1 MSTIQAGLGY
11 NVRKGFLDPYNGLYD
26 GHFQHKLDEPTYL
39 SFSLDFGNF
48 LRAYLPGNWTADLF
62 SYTNYDELPQAL
74 FCPPSNDIEDWNARE
89 QYCAYTYL
97 LDRDEKLRAGM
108 LEEFLIGWDELQ
120 KDFQYYFQE
129 ISGLDSLL
137 KVDPKSGV
145 RVKEGK
151 IKIKCLEGL
160 DLKVKYLLNLY
171 RKIAW
176 DDTYQR
182 WILPDIYRYFN
193 MYIYITEIRQFH
205 QSNLDG
211 SYVYNPELLTSDT
224 KNAGKKKLFD
234 FNYNLK
240 GILGGSQQSSSGE
253 QLILSVIDNML
264 PTIRIKC
271 NMCEFVLDSW
281 LNDSYS
287 INNDQAEE
295 TTFEISVKNIEV
307 DQQYKLN
314 GYDNIIK
321 DSYDRVLIKRAKDY
335 NWTDTGDGLE
345 SWYAYSQRLINL
357 PEQDRTHIY
366 NPDEQSGS
374 SKTWLANAFEW
385 GKNWLGNKIENAVD
399 RLMTKNIVGNLSMV
413 GIINALQ
420 SKDPVTAFGAVR
432 LATTKTG
439 FSPSSEISG
448 YDMMTE
454 VIKGI
459 ASSSATSKEQEMIID
474 AAREM
479 LKEPYNIQLSSQM
492 PEEEILKKL
501 ADYQYGPLYDKITN
515 HDRSHATDLDGG
527 PSGNL
532 IPNDS
537 DAKAPD
543 MNMISNPSNVDRST
557 ATDLDG
563 GPDGNLISNYNDPKV
578 PEMSLTENLYEGDR
592 SIATNLDGGPEGSLT
607 KNIHNP
613 KAEPMDLVENV
624 HDPKVP
630 SMNLTENPY
639 EGDRSLAT
647 DLDGGPD
654 GTLTS
659 NYPSPSIP
667 SMDLVSNI
675 HEGDRSM
682 ATDLDGGPYGT
693 MIPNRHNPKIP
704 GMNMVNNIHEGD
716 RSIATDLDG
725 GPNRNL
731 ISNYNDPSVTPMDLT
746 ENHHYGD
753 RSIATDLDGIEI
765 PNLITNYN
773 EPQKVQ
779 MQMTS
784 NYNEAE
790 VPSMSMTSNVVEPS
804 ESTRMEMVPNIQE
817 EKYKKV
823 SNPLE
828 QDKIKTHDTFQALTL
843 NSYEEKSKATSESKI
858 WNDIVPIDSA
868 SDLGSL
874 TKNINSILDMG
885 KNIKLTENKK
895 PIESVPEMKMTS
907 NVVKPKVEKM
917 KLVSNKYDGPVSVA
931 TTQTI
936 IEY

>member
-39 SFSLDFGNF
+39 SFSIDFGNF

-74 FCPPSNDIEDWNARE
+74 FCPPSNDTEDWNARE

-137 KVDPKSGV
+137 KVDPKSGI

-211 SYVYNPELLTSDT
+211 SYVYNPESLTSDT
-224 KNAGKKKLFD
+224 KKAGKKKLFD

-253 QLILSVIDNML
+253 QLILSVIDDML

-287 INNDQAEE
+287 INNDKAEE
-295 TTFEISVKNIEV
+295 TTFEISVKNIDV

-314 GYDNIIK
+314 GYDNVIK
-321 DSYDRVLIKRAKDY
+321 DSYDRVLIRRAKDY
-335 NWTDTGDGLE
+335 NWNDNDALG

-357 PEQDRTHIY
+357 PEQERTHIY
-366 NPDEQSGS
+366 NTDEQSGS

-385 GKNWLGNKIENAVD
+385 GKAWLGNTVEKAVD
-399 RLMTKNIVGNLSMV
+399 RLMTKNIIGNLSMV

-420 SKDPVTAFGAVR
+420 SKDLVTAFGAVR
-432 LATTKTG
+432 LATAKTG
-439 FSPSSEISG
+439 FTPSSEISG

-459 ASSSATSKEQEMIID
+459 ASSSATSKEQEMVID

-492 PEEEILKKL
+492 PEEEILRKL

-527 PSGNL
+527 PNGNL
-532 IPNDS
+532 IPNNS
-537 DAKAPD
+537 DAKAPN
-543 MNMISNPSNVDRST
+543 MNMISNHSSLDRST

-563 GPDGNLISNYNDPKV
+563 GPNGNLVSNYNEPEV
-578 PEMSLTENLYEGDR
+578 PNMQ
-592 SIATNLDGGPEGSLT
+592 
-607 KNIHNP
+607 
-613 KAEPMDLVENV
+613 M
-624 HDPKVP
+624 
-630 SMNLTENPY
+630 TENPY
-639 EGDRSLAT
+639 EGDRSIAT
-647 DLDGGPD
+647 DLDGGPE
-654 GTLTS
+654 GSLIE
-659 NYPSPSIP
+659 NIHNPKVGP
-667 SMDLVSNI
+667 MDLVENI
-675 HEGDRSM
+675 
-682 ATDLDGGPYGT
+682 
-693 MIPNRHNPKIP
+693 HNPKVSLMDMTENP
-704 GMNMVNNIHEGD
+704 YEGD

-725 GPNRNL
+725 GPNGTLTSNYHDPLIPSMDLVSNFHDGDRSIATDLDGGPNGTL
-731 ISNYNDPSVTPMDLT
+731 ISNSHNPEIPGMNMTNNFHEGDRSIATNLDGGPNGNLTTNYNDPSVSPMDLI

-765 PNLITNYN
+765 PNLVTNYN
-773 EPQKVQ
+773 KPEQVQ
-779 MQMTS
+779 MQLTP
-784 NYNEAE
+784 NHNDTEI
-790 VPSMSMTSNVVEPS
+790 PSMAMISNVVES
-804 ESTRMEMVPNIQE
+804 TESHRMEMVHNIPE

-828 QDKIKTHDTFQALTL
+828 SDKIKTHDTFQALTL

-874 TKNINSILDMG
+874 TKNINSIFDMG
-885 KNIKLTENKK
+885 KNIKMTENKK
-895 PIESVPEMKMTS
+895 PIESSPEMKMTS
-907 NVVKPKVEKM
+907 NVAKPKVEKM
-917 KLVSNKYDGPVSVA
+917 KLVSNKYDGPVSLA
-931 TTQTI
+931 TTQNI
-936 IEY
+936 IEH